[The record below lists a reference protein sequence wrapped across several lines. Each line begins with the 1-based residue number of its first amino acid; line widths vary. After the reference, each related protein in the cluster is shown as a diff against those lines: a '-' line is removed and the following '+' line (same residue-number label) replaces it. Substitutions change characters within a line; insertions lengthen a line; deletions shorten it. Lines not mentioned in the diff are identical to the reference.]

1 MSLHDHDLLR
11 LQDALDGR
19 LSEFEQAAVARHLVS
34 CEACRR
40 RSQALRWT
48 TLRLAGAAGMSVPP
62 TLADDV
68 ASALTLKVPV
78 TASPPPLP
86 ASAPPLPAPPAP
98 RGWRAWRGWRA
109 RLFGG

>member
-1 MSLHDHDLLR
+1 MSLRDHDLLR

-19 LSEFEQAAVARHLVS
+19 LAEFEQAAVEHHLAS

-48 TLRLAGAAGMSVPP
+48 TLRLAGAAGMAVPP
-62 TLADDV
+62 TLADDL
-68 ASALTLKVPV
+68 AAALAVEERPHTGEP
-78 TASPPPLP
+78 SEPRP
-86 ASAPPLPAPPAP
+86 SPPAP
-98 RGWRAWRGWRA
+98 RGWRAWLS

>member
-1 MSLHDHDLLR
+1 MSLADHDLLR

-19 LSEFEQAAVARHLVS
+19 LTEFDRAVVEHHLLS

-48 TLRLAGAAGMSVPP
+48 MLRLAGAAGMAVPP
-62 TLADDV
+62 TLADDL
-68 ASALTLKVPV
+68 APALTAEV
-78 TASPPPLP
+78 TLPSERPAAAAS
-86 ASAPPLPAPPAP
+86 SAPPL
-98 RGWRAWRGWRA
+98 RGWRAWRA